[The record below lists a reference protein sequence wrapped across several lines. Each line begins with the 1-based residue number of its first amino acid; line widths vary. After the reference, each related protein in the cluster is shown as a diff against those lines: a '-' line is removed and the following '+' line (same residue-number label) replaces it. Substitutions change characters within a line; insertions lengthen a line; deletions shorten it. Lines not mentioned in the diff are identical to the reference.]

1 METATKDAME
11 LQGKQSKSAV
21 HKVKSQKPKVRF
33 HQQKLITCYS
43 CNKQGHKADEYRFKD
58 QTCHKCKKK
67 GHIQAACRSKM
78 VKWNVHSPNA
88 DDSQD
93 DEVGIYTVFANKV
106 TQEGN
111 NDVGIYTVNSK
122 TKEITI
128 DVKFDNK
135 SVKMEVDTGSALSII
150 PTKEFDQMSP
160 NRKLDSTD
168 VILRTFSGE
177 KFTPLGV
184 TAVNVNYNDQSE
196 ILSLYVV
203 QKRGGILFGRDWL
216 RKIRLD
222 WIKINKVSVEN
233 VNKKTKELLDQHSSV
248 FNDNIGCVNGITGN
262 LIMKDN
268 VKPVFMKARPIPY
281 ALRPKVEQELDRL
294 EEEGIISKVPTSEW
308 ATPIVPVVKR
318 SGGVRICGDFK
329 VTTNQQLQVDQ
340 YPLPRIDNIFASLS
354 RGEKFSKIDLRQAY
368 LQLEMNEESKKYLT
382 INTHR
387 GLYQY
392 NRMLFSVASAPA
404 IWQRTID
411 QILQGLTGVQCI
423 LDDMVITGRNDRSR
437 TFSEPRQSYE
447 AIRDVQPFS

>member
-1 METATKDAME
+1 METATKDALE
-11 LQGKQSKSAV
+11 LQGKQPESA
-21 HKVKSQKPKVRF
+21 
-33 HQQKLITCYS
+33 KLITCYR
-43 CNKQGHKADEYRFKD
+43 CNKQGHKADTCRFKD

-67 GHIQAACRSKM
+67 VHIQTACRSKLI
-78 VKWNVHSPNA
+78 KRNVHSLNA

-93 DEVGIYTVFANKV
+93 DEFGIYTVFANKD
-106 TQEGN
+106 TQKGN
-111 NDVGIYTVNSK
+111 NDVEIYTVNSK
-122 TKEITI
+122 TKEITV
-128 DVKFDNK
+128 DVKIDNK
-135 SVKMEVDTGSALSII
+135 SVEMEVDTGSALSII
-150 PTKEFDQMSP
+150 PKKEFDQMIP
-160 NRKLDSTD
+160 NRKLDSKD

-177 KFTPLGV
+177 KFTPVGV

-203 QKRGGILFGRDWL
+203 QKGGGILFGRDWL

-222 WIKINKVSVEN
+222 WSKINKVSVEN
-233 VNKKTKELLDQHSSV
+233 VNERTKELLAQHTSV
-248 FNDNIGCVNGITGN
+248 FSDNIGCVNGSKGN

-294 EEEGIISKVPTSEW
+294 EEEGIIIKVPTSEW
-308 ATPIVPVVKR
+308 ATPIVPVVKK

-340 YPLPRIDNIFASLS
+340 YPLPRIDDIFASLS
-354 RGEKFSKIDLRQAY
+354 GGEKFSKIDLRRAY
-368 LQLEMNEESKKYLT
+368 LQLQMNEESKKYLT

-392 NRMLFSVASAPA
+392 NRMLFGVASAPA

-411 QILQGLTGVQCI
+411 HILQGLTGVQCI
-423 LDDMVITGRNDRSR
+423 LDDMV
-437 TFSEPRQSYE
+437 
-447 AIRDVQPFS
+447 V